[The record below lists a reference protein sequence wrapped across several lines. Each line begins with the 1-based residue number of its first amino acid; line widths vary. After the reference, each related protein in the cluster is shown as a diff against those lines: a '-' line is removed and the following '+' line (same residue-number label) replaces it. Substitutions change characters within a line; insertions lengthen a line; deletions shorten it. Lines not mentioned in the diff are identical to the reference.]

1 MSKTSKLFLGIFIG
15 VASVIMTFRMINQAP
30 SERLHPDDKF
40 RAIVDNSGC
49 NMCHNPTA
57 KLPFYSNWPLLG
69 GKIKSDASD
78 ACSKIDLSIT
88 FIQFENGEK
97 IDSVSLNR
105 IEEVISNG
113 SMPPFSFTVLR
124 PGSAISNK
132 EEDILLDWIDS
143 QRSKIE
149 SVNPD

>member
-49 NMCHNPTA
+49 NMCHNPSA
-57 KLPFYSNWPLLG
+57 KLPFYSKWPLIG
-69 GKIKSDASD
+69 GKIKKDAVD
-78 ACSKIDLSIT
+78 ACFTIDLSIP
-88 FIQFENGEK
+88 FKQFNEGKK
-97 IDSVSLNR
+97 IDNESLNR

-113 SMPPFSFTVLR
+113 SMPPFSFTILR
-124 PGSAISNK
+124 PGSAISSK
-132 EEDILLDWIDS
+132 EEDILLNWIDS

-149 SVNPD
+149 SVNPN